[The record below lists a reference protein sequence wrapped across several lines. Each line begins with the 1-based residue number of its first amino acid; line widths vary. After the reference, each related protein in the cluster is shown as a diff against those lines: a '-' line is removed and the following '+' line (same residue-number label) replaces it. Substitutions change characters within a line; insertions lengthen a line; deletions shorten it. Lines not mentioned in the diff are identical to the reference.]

1 MMGVAL
7 RLAGTLAG
15 GALIVLLGLPL
26 LGLLFRVEPAQ
37 LVRRLGEPAVLDALR
52 LSLITSTAAAI
63 VVVVLGLP
71 LAYLLAQGPFRGR
84 RLLETLVDLPMV
96 LPPTVAGLAL
106 LLAFGRMGL
115 AGRALGSFGVS
126 LPFTTLAVVVAQVFM
141 SVAVLRPC
149 RPGRLCVGGPA
160 LPRGRRDPPRTRAGG
175 LPSRPGPAQPPVV
188 ARRAPA

>member
-1 MMGVAL
+1 MMGVVL

-37 LVRRLGEPAVLDALR
+37 LILRLGEPAVLDALR
-52 LSLITSTAAAI
+52 LSLITSTAAAL

-126 LPFTTLAVVVAQVFM
+126 LPFTTIAVVVAQ
-141 SVAVLRPC
+141 
-149 RPGRLCVGGPA
+149 
-160 LPRGRRDPPRTRAGG
+160 
-175 LPSRPGPAQPPVV
+175 
-188 ARRAPA
+188 